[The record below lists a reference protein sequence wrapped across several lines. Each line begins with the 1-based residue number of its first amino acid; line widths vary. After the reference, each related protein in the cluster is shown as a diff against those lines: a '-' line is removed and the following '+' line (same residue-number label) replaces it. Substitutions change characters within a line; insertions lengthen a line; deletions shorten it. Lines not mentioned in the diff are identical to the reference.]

1 MSHALR
7 TNCFCPDCING
18 RAAAMQREGIVS
30 LAAPQDQ
37 DPTFEYRRK
46 IANFCETACRLFND
60 IDNLP
65 ADADLA
71 TTRAL
76 LDTAGKKLRAAVMAA
91 TEP

>member
-30 LAAPQDQ
+30 LAQADQ

-65 ADADLA
+65 DNAELPQV
-71 TTRAL
+71 RAL
-76 LDTAGKKLRAAVMAA
+76 LDTTGKKLRAAVMAA
-91 TEP
+91 TE

>member
-7 TNCFCPDCING
+7 ENCFCPDCING

-30 LAAPQDQ
+30 FAVEQ
-37 DPTFEYRRK
+37 DPTFQYRRK

-65 ADADLA
+65 KDADLA
-71 TTRAL
+71 KTRAL
-76 LDTAGKKLRAAVMAA
+76 LDVTGKKLRAAVMAA
-91 TEP
+91 TE